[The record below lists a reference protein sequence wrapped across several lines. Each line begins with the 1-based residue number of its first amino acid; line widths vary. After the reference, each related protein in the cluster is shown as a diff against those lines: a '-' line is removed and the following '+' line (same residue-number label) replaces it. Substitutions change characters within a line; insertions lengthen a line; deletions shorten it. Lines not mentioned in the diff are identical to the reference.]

1 MYARLPLFL
10 FVLLFVAC
18 TPGASGAGATVSAPV
33 LGAQTIDINLTRY
46 AAAPTQ
52 AGMGGGY
59 APLVVTVPLGANIRF
74 TNTDGFAHTATAIAG
89 EMFPSAY
96 PFTNSALTQHGTLL
110 SQAWSTGALD
120 AGNGSQT
127 FIADRSG
134 VYLFGCFFHYGAP
147 MRGMIIVQ

>member
-1 MYARLPLFL
+1 MNAKLSFL
-10 FVLLFVAC
+10 LIVFSLVAC
-18 TPGASGAGATVSAPV
+18 TPGASGGGAGASAPV
-33 LGAQTIDINLTRY
+33 LGVQTIDINLTQY
-46 AAAPTQ
+46 AAASTQ

-59 APLVVTVPLGANIRF
+59 APLVVTVPLGASIRF

-89 EMFPSAY
+89 DMFPSVY
-96 PFTNSALTQHGTLL
+96 PFTNSALTQSGTLL

-127 FIADRSG
+127 FTADRSG

>member
-1 MYARLPLFL
+1 LFL

-18 TPGASGAGATVSAPV
+18 TPGASGAGATAAAPV
-33 LGAQTIDINLTRY
+33 LGVQTIDINLTQY

-59 APLVVTVPLGANIRF
+59 APLVVTVPLGASLRF